1 MVLIRFTCD
10 SYVFAY
16 VVPCILRYSDVIPVI
31 PVFPC
36 TLNIPWIKKFVFLS
50 AKLYKWVKNLRLR
63 DVKWG
68 WTMLQTDATI
78 IADSVINTIPIDVTD
93 IIKRHS
99 GVGLSV
105 FYENT
110 R

>member
-1 MVLIRFTCD
+1 
-10 SYVFAY
+10 
-16 VVPCILRYSDVIPVI
+16 
-31 PVFPC
+31 
-36 TLNIPWIKKFVFLS
+36 
-50 AKLYKWVKNLRLR
+50 
-63 DVKWG
+63 
-68 WTMLQTDATI
+68 MLQTDATI

-99 GVGLSV
+99 GIGLSV